1 MTILQAKTRFF
12 LRIKKEGISCL
23 GFSGWLLIRRNKNK
37 ENIIPVLM
45 KDILAKDDL
54 VKYWLNTDN
63 LNKWIFLNYVSP
75 SYESNQILQK
85 AKTLW
90 FVVKIWEVLWK
101 HLNFWLILSI
111 CQLQY
116 NFSTLKDPSKI
127 SWTLFSIFAFNITS
141 NRFPFQN
148 NHFSPSPPLLQVPST
163 LLQLPQYPIEGSL
176 FCRMSF
182 FKEPLDEGKRGEWKP
197 WLKTQHSKD

>member
-1 MTILQAKTRFF
+1 MSQLYLLKSYYHENWVHSFIALQPSQNKYAVTLKHPFLAKDVMTILQAKTRFF

-63 LNKWIFLNYVSP
+63 LNKWIFPNYVSP
-75 SYESNQILQK
+75 SYDSNQILQK

-111 CQLQY
+111 CQIQC

-127 SWTLFSIFAFNITS
+127 SWTLFSTFAFNIIS

-148 NHFSPSPPLLQVPST
+148 NHFSPSPPLL
-163 LLQLPQYPIEGSL
+163 
-176 FCRMSF
+176 
-182 FKEPLDEGKRGEWKP
+182 
-197 WLKTQHSKD
+197 